1 MPKHPYLWVPAWVGT
16 KIAVS
21 VWQQAAM
28 HAMKEQPHA
37 HSTVHSERGGAP
49 DLVMQ
54 LTIQNLK
61 SLRLKD
67 TCHST
72 AVCR

>member
-1 MPKHPYLWVPAWVGT
+1 M

-37 HSTVHSERGGAP
+37 HSTVHSEREGAP

-54 LTIQNLK
+54 LTIQNQK
-61 SLRLKD
+61 SLR
-67 TCHST
+67 
-72 AVCR
+72 